1 MATRKRS
8 ASKSTSKGG
17 GSTWYG
23 LLAGVFIGLAV
34 AAGVAF
40 YITGAPVPFVDR
52 ASRDAPRRPPIDPKV
67 APDPNSALYARN
79 DSGSS
84 ARNEPRNDPRNSG
97 NGAAALSSGH
107 AGNNA
112 AHPATPSGTIP
123 PADDLGA
130 LIATLDTTTA
140 NAALPAP
147 PPTSGNASPTGSYFL
162 QVGAYRVVEDAEALR
177 ARILMLGLPVTLQRA
192 EVNGTLVNR
201 VRVGPYNQLDDMN
214 RARTRLGQERIVSTV
229 VRQ

>member
-1 MATRKRS
+1 MATRKKRS
-8 ASKSTSKGG
+8 SSRSQSRGASTL
-17 GSTWYG
+17 YG
-23 LLAGVFIGLAV
+23 LLAGLFLGLLV
-34 AAGVAF
+34 AAVVAF
-40 YITGAPVPFVDR
+40 YVTRAPVPFVDR
-52 ASRDAPRRPPIDPKV
+52 ASREAPRRPAIDPKV

-79 DSGSS
+79 NRGD
-84 ARNEPRNDPRNSG
+84 
-97 NGAAALSSGH
+97 AAG
-107 AGNNA
+107 
-112 AHPATPSGTIP
+112 ATPSGTP
-123 PADDLGA
+123 PGAATPPSGAQSGAPADDLGA
-130 LIATLDTTTA
+130 LIATLDTTA
-140 NAALPAP
+140 NAAVNAAANVVTPNTAAAP
-147 PPTSGNASPTGSYFL
+147 PATGPGSYFL